1 MSKISPLGTSVYHI
15 FNQPKT
21 IIMLSNPSEN
31 PDHGKRIPS
40 SSLNPTGGNAKLI
53 SIQPFPLLSTSISTV
68 HPPTKVGC
76 CGKRNPLN
84 FSLYD
89 EPLEKKNR
97 VLVHISHFVHRRRR
111 RQTSDVA
118 FSLESAHP
126 VDLNG
131 PKKLKIV
138 IPELTFPTAQGQ
150 RVRRTASSRV
160 AMTCPPNH
168 EQPRGWI
175 GKDSRSGE
183 CWMFIFVLPN

>member
-40 SSLNPTGGNAKLI
+40 SSLHPTGGNAKLI

-89 EPLEKKNR
+89 EPLEKKPCPCPY
-97 VLVHISHFVHRRRR
+97 ISF
-111 RQTSDVA
+111 
-118 FSLESAHP
+118 
-126 VDLNG
+126 
-131 PKKLKIV
+131 
-138 IPELTFPTAQGQ
+138 
-150 RVRRTASSRV
+150 
-160 AMTCPPNH
+160 CPPKPQATDVRCCVFPRIRTSG
-168 EQPRGWI
+168 QPEWTEKIKNRHPRTNI
-175 GKDSRSGE
+175 
-183 CWMFIFVLPN
+183 PNRTGTAC

>member
-89 EPLEKKNR
+89 EPLEKTKT
-97 VLVHISHFVHRRRR
+97 VSLSTYLILSTDAAGDR
-111 RQTSDVA
+111 RQM
-118 FSLESAHP
+118 LR
-126 VDLNG
+126 
-131 PKKLKIV
+131 
-138 IPELTFPTAQGQ
+138 FP
-150 RVRRTASSRV
+150 SN
-160 AMTCPPNH
+160 PH
-168 EQPRGWI
+168 I
-175 GKDSRSGE
+175 RST
-183 CWMFIFVLPN
+183 